1 MPHIT
6 EDRVFESGTAN
17 TTVSFT
23 LSGAITGFRTFS
35 SQMATSDTC
44 WYAAWQVDANGV
56 PTGNW
61 ENGLG
66 TLTASTTLTRT
77 TVLRSSNANAAVSTF
92 SGTVRIALTLTAPRT
107 LQLDNNLTTLIPAA
121 TAEPGTPATGNVYLY
136 AREIAPG
143 FTVLK
148 NKRPSGV
155 DSPLQDGIA
164 FNQLAKWQANLAVLN
179 AYGAA
184 NFTAVGTLAAV
195 AQASGA
201 ARTAVRRV
209 QNTSAAT
216 AGALASFHCNSTN
229 LCPVLRGNVAGEGGF
244 RYVARFSFTT
254 LQAGNRGFIGLVDVN
269 TAPTNVDPLA
279 AATTTPGRIGL
290 GYNSNTGN
298 LQINHTLT
306 ATAPTVIDLGA
317 NFVIDAT
324 SLFEL
329 VLFCRP
335 HNGTSAGNVGYRVRK
350 YTTAQDNPAFEASGT
365 LSTNL
370 PAGTSLLHPVAWMT
384 NNATAASVVWNIHSI
399 TIEADW

>member
-1 MPHIT
+1 MAHIT
-6 EDRVFESGTAN
+6 EDRVLENATAN

-23 LSGAITGFRTFS
+23 LSGAVTGFRTFS
-35 SQMATSDTC
+35 GAPMATNDTC

-77 TVLRSSNANAAVSTF
+77 AVLESSNANAAVSTF
-92 SGTVRIALTLTAPRT
+92 SGTIRVALTLTAART
-107 LQLDNNLTTLIPAA
+107 LQLDNVLAALLPAA
-121 TAEPGTPATGNVYLY
+121 TAEPGTPAAQNLYLY
-136 AREIAPG
+136 AREIVPG
-143 FTVLK
+143 FTALK
-148 NKRPSGV
+148 TKRPSGV
-155 DSPLQDGIA
+155 DSPLQDALA
-164 FNQLAKWQANLAVLN
+164 FNQLCKWTANLAVLN
-179 AYGAA
+179 AMGAA

-195 AQASGA
+195 AQASGT
-201 ARTAVRRV
+201 ARTATRRV

-216 AGALASFHCNSTN
+216 AGALASFHSNSTN
-229 LCPVLRGNVAGEGGF
+229 LCPVLRGNQAGEGGF
-244 RYVARFSFTT
+244 RYNARFSFTT
-254 LQAGNRGFIGLVDVN
+254 LQAGCRGFVGLVDVN

-279 AATTTPGRIGL
+279 AATTTPGRIGI

-306 ATAPTVIDLGA
+306 ATVPTVIDLGT
-317 NFVIDAT
+317 NFAVDTT

-329 VLFCRP
+329 TLVCRP
-335 HNGTSAGNVGYRVRK
+335 FAGTAGPVGYRVRK
-350 YTTAQDNPAFEASGT
+350 YTTASDSPAFEASGT

-399 TIEADW
+399 AIEADW